1 MQLQSNPITSTHHDS
16 KPNATHGTPRRDRRS
31 LAEASCSSAALGGAG
46 LEQPPPLP
54 APPFSPQHSSIVEH
68 IPPQTDSSDSDGSQ
82 AGTLHSLVLLGAWG
96 VAKPPPNLS
105 CDNRIRDCCSAL
117 LYLSSLPSFALLCP
131 EAVGYK

>member
-1 MQLQSNPITSTHHDS
+1 MQLQSNPITSMHHDS

-68 IPPQTDSSDSDGSQ
+68 IPSQTDSSDSDGSQ

-96 VAKPPPNLS
+96 VAKPPPTSVVTTGLGIVVLHCFIS
-105 CDNRIRDCCSAL
+105 VHCQ
-117 LYLSSLPSFALLCP
+117 ALLCC
-131 EAVGYK
+131 VLRL